1 MCECAWYRL
10 QRECGIGCA
19 RLRDGAKWHRHRRP
33 TSRRMWALM
42 LTSAASSR
50 QALQGAGETGAG
62 AYPAVALKAGVEA
75 HAHIAHIHAQAEHLG
90 LVVVINRGAF
100 RLERLQANKSP
111 AVSVLRAARNDR
123 GLRQARER
131 VAGGRERADTCHCL
145 MSANMRSKSGNV
157 VVFLWCF
164 TPPLTGRTTNVRV
177 RGSPVNGETTD
188 WRQGTGSGR
197 GPGNRWGYGRE
208 CSPEKPMPSLSPI
221 EQEGLFHTC
230 AAACARGLRASTA
243 TRRACRLTRACAA
256 LRRRRVRAERM
267 EPGRN
272 HRCCFRQEWR
282 DHVSARKVAAEP
294 ARARGG
300 TVRAPTLHSV
310 AAALARPLRRPHAAA
325 AACPGAFLCAAAS
338 RRPLTHAG
346 WHWGQSAAGPGA

>member
-1 MCECAWYRL
+1 
-10 QRECGIGCA
+10 
-19 RLRDGAKWHRHRRP
+19 
-33 TSRRMWALM
+33 M

-145 MSANMRSKSGNV
+145 MSANMRSKSGKV

-164 TPPLTGRTTNVRV
+164 TPPLTGEPRTSEFVVLPSTVRPQI
-177 RGSPVNGETTD
+177 GDKG
-188 WRQGTGSGR
+188 QGQAGGLGIGGGTGVSVPPR
-197 GPGNRWGYGRE
+197 
-208 CSPEKPMPSLSPI
+208 SPCRRSLPSSKRVSFTHVPRRVL
-221 EQEGLFHTC
+221 
-230 AAACARGLRASTA
+230 AAC
-243 TRRACRLTRACAA
+243 
-256 LRRRRVRAERM
+256 VR
-267 EPGRN
+267 
-272 HRCCFRQEWR
+272 
-282 DHVSARKVAAEP
+282 
-294 ARARGG
+294 
-300 TVRAPTLHSV
+300 
-310 AAALARPLRRPHAAA
+310 ARPLAA
-325 AACPGAFLCAAAS
+325 
-338 RRPLTHAG
+338 RAG
-346 WHWGQSAAGPGA
+346 